1 RGVGLMGQYRY
12 ADARAVFEQLV
23 KEHPDWLDVKV
34 NLAIATLNRQE
45 DGDESLALTLLR
57 DVLGTTPDHLRARYC
72 AGLLLLRSGNET
84 ALGHLRFVAEADPH
98 DAYALYFY
106 ASALEQMKR
115 KDEALPLY
123 QRTIEI
129 DPYLRSGYYRLSQ
142 LLARSGRVDEGRSMQ
157 ETFQK
162 LDENPRA
169 RTVDFIYSKMGP
181 KAEALAIDL
190 DEPPVTTPPI
200 GPIFAEPGPLVDDG
214 EGYAWKEHAED
225 RPVSI
230 TACDIDNDGL
240 LDIFIAD
247 ALRQGDVA
255 NAVILNSSD
264 GRFTLDVDHDLAT
277 VSAVNAAL
285 WGDFDNDGWTDVYLC
300 RKGPN
305 QLWRQVEPG
314 KWADVSQST
323 RTANGDYDTVDGA
336 FFDADHDG
344 DLDIFCV
351 NADGPNELLNNN
363 LDGTFRPIAQ
373 ERGIAGD
380 GPPSRQVLVADLD
393 HDRDADIIVINKI
406 PPHEVYLN
414 DRLWEYHV
422 AEGFDALKK
431 AQVRAAVAGDLDA
444 DGQVELYTI
453 EPHRFFSSWQRVR
466 WQADEDGGW
475 QPAALLD
482 PPDHGMRAP
491 EAEQRAVVGGI
502 ALNDVTGDGSPN
514 LIEFDAHGLAIWD
527 AAGNGKGLL
536 AGLVGRGDL
545 QIVSWSPVLLDA
557 SAGPAII
564 GLPRNGPPLI
574 WPPGPGRH
582 RFAALTFTGMENP
595 GQSMR
600 SNASG
605 IGAHIAV
612 RVDSR
617 WTVLDTFR
625 NDSGPGQSL
634 QPIAIGLGGAEKIDF
649 IAIDWSDGVFQS
661 EVHGIAPKANAPPRD
676 LSAGHTE
683 LIEENQRQVS
693 SCPVLFAWNGERYEF
708 VSDLLGVGGLGY
720 LVAPGEYA
728 PPRPWE
734 NFLLP
739 PGLLR
744 PKDERYVL
752 KLAEPMEEACYLD
765 SMRLVSYDL
774 PPGWKMTLDERMS
787 ILGPEPT
794 GRPVFY
800 RDEVLPVQAVNDRG
814 EDVTANIVTA
824 DRRAAPVGALDRRF
838 ICRLQR

>member
-1 RGVGLMGQYRY
+1 MKGLVFPGAILLLLMVGCARQPSPDAADIAANNRGVGLMGQYRY
-12 ADARAVFEQLV
+12 TDARAVFEQLV
-23 KEHPDWLDVKV
+23 NEHPDWLEVKV

-45 DGDESLALTLLR
+45 DGDESLALGLLS
-57 DVLGTTPDHLRARYC
+57 DVLETAPDHLRARYC

-123 QRTIEI
+123 QRIIEI

-142 LLARSGRVDEGRSMQ
+142 LLLRSGRIDEGRSML
-157 ETFQK
+157 EKSQK
-162 LDENPRA
+162 LVENPRA
-169 RTVDFIYSKMGP
+169 RTVDFIYLKMGP

-200 GPIFAEPGPLVDDG
+200 GPIFAEPEPLIDDG
-214 EGYAWKEHAED
+214 EAYAWKLHAED

-255 NAVILNSSD
+255 NAVILNRGD

-285 WGDFDNDGWTDVYLC
+285 WGDYDNDGLTDVYLC
-300 RKGPN
+300 RRGPN
-305 QLWRQVEPG
+305 QLWRQVEAG
-314 KWADVSQST
+314 EWVDVSQST

-363 LDGTFRPIAQ
+363 FDGTFRPIAQ

-380 GPPSRQVLVADLD
+380 GRPSRQVLVADLD
-393 HDRDADIIVINKI
+393 HDRDADIIVINVK

-414 DRLWEYHV
+414 DRLWAYHP
-422 AEGFDALKK
+422 AEGFDAFISGPIN
-431 AQVRAAVAGDLDA
+431 AVVAGDLDA
-444 DGQVELYTI
+444 DGRVELYSTDSKRQLDRWGLRWREDTDGRW
-453 EPHRFFSSWQRVR
+453 EPTELQV
-466 WQADEDGGW
+466 
-475 QPAALLD
+475 
-482 PPDHGMRAP
+482 PPDWNAGGNVPHAP
-491 EAEQRAVVGGI
+491 AGI
-502 ALNDVTGDGSPN
+502 ALSDVTGDGLLN
-514 LIEFDAHGLAIWD
+514 LLELRVDGLPVWD
-527 AAGNGKGLL
+527 ESEK
-536 AGLVGRGDL
+536 GRG
-545 QIVSWSPVLLDA
+545 IVRRLVAPHSQRIAGWLAVNLSPGDGA
-557 SAGPAII
+557 SIVAI
-564 GLPRNGPPLI
+564 PFDGPPVI
-574 WPPGPGRH
+574 WKPGPGRH
-582 RFAALTFTGMENP
+582 RFVALSFTGMENR

-612 RVDSR
+612 RTDSR

-634 QPIAIGLGGAEKIDF
+634 QPIAIGLGGAKKIDF

-661 EVHGIAPKANAPPRD
+661 EVHGIAPKLNAPPRD

-693 SCPVLFAWNGERYEF
+693 SCPVLFAWNGKRYEF

-739 PGLLR
+739 PGLLQ

-752 KLAEPMEEACYLD
+752 KLTEPMEEACYLD

-774 PPGWKMTLDERMS
+774 PPGWKMTLD
-787 ILGPEPT
+787 
-794 GRPVFY
+794 
-800 RDEVLPVQAVNDRG
+800 
-814 EDVTANIVTA
+814 
-824 DRRAAPVGALDRRF
+824 
-838 ICRLQR
+838 